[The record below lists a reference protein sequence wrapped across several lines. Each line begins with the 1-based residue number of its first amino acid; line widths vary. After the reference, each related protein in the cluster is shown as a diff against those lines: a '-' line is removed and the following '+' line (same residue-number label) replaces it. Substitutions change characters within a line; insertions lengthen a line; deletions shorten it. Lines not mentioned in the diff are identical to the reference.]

1 MRLNELLKNIKPIQ
15 IWGDVNTDISGIN
28 IDSRKIEPGHLFV
41 AMKGTQVDGHQ
52 FIPKALDLG
61 ATAILC

>member
-41 AMKGTQVDGHQ
+41 AMKGGSGFRCYCHSMR
-52 FIPKALDLG
+52 KSS
-61 ATAILC
+61 